1 MDLSEMIYKRKSCR
15 SYTGVPVSDQII
27 SQIEG
32 FCGTVKP
39 LYDGIR
45 VKFDLVAREQVRCFL
60 PWTTPQLIA
69 VFSEKKQGW
78 LENAGFMAQQ
88 LDLYM
93 QGLGLGVC
101 WLGMGKLGSTASA
114 EIRETGM
121 EFVILLAFGE
131 PKGSPWREIS
141 GFKRKSLDEIAD
153 SYDERLEPARLAPSS
168 VNSQP
173 WYFVHNASGFDV
185 YCNHRGFIP
194 SKMLSSMNC
203 IDIGIAL
210 AHMYISNPNTFS
222 FHIRNDVS
230 EVKGR
235 RYIGSFDI

>member
-15 SYTGVPVSDQII
+15 SYTGVPVSDKII

-32 FCGTVKP
+32 FCGTVKS

-88 LDLYM
+88 LDLYL
-93 QGLGLGVC
+93 QKLGLGVC

-131 PKGSPWREIS
+131 PKGSPWREVS

-153 SYDERLEPARLAPSS
+153 KHDIRLEAARLAPSS
-168 VNSQP
+168 VNCQP
-173 WYFVHNASGFDV
+173 WYFVHNANGFHV
-185 YCNHRGFIP
+185 YCKGQGLIP
-194 SKMLSSMNC
+194 TKMLSSMNR

-210 AHMYISNPNTFS
+210 CHMYISNPDS
-222 FHIRNDVS
+222 FNYYISNS
-230 EVKGR
+230 APEVKGH